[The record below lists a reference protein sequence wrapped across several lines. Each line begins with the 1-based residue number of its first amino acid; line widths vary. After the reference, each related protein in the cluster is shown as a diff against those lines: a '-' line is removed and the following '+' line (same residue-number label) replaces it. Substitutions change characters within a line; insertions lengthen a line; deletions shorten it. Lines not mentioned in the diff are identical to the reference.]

1 VSQQTEAIVRRLIE
15 EGWNRGNLAVVDDC
29 LAPGYTQEGPLEIV
43 RGPQGQKAM
52 ITKYRN
58 AFPDCNLQIDEMF
71 STGDRVVVR
80 LTYSGTHRGEFE
92 GLAPTGRAV
101 QGKGIDL
108 LHMRDG
114 RIVASFLQWDAL
126 GLMQQLGAVTLPGK
140 VRAAG
145 A

>member
-1 VSQQTEAIVRRLIE
+1 
-15 EGWNRGNLAVVDDC
+15 
-29 LAPGYTQEGPLEIV
+29 
-43 RGPQGQKAM
+43 
-52 ITKYRN
+52 
-58 AFPDCNLQIDEMF
+58 MF
-71 STGDRVVVR
+71 STADRVVVR

-92 GLAPTGRAV
+92 GLAPTGRSV
-101 QGKGIDL
+101 QGKAIEL
-108 LHMRDG
+108 LHMRDE